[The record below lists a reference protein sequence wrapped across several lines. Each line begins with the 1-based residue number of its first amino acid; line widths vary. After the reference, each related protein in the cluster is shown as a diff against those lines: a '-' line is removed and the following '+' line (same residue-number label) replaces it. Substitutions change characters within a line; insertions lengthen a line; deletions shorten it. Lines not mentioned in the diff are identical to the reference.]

1 MRLLTFTIDDR
12 RFALSAGDVSEIVR
26 AVAITPL
33 PAAPSVVDG
42 VIDLRGE
49 VVPVFNLRRRFGLA
63 TREVDPGD
71 QFIIA
76 RTHRRVAALH
86 VDRALDIVD
95 ADTPSGA
102 VGGTPLHPAIAGV
115 ATLAD
120 GLALISDVDTFLS
133 QAEAESL
140 ETALEAVR

>member
-12 RFALSAGDVSEIVR
+12 RFALAAGDVSEIIR
-26 AVAITPL
+26 AVAVTPL
-33 PAAPSVVDG
+33 PGAPAVVDG

-49 VVPVFNLRRRFGLA
+49 VVPVFNLRRRFSLT
-63 TREVDPGD
+63 TRDVDPGD
-71 QFIIA
+71 QFVVA
-76 RTHRRVAALH
+76 RTPRRVAALH

-95 ADTPSGA
+95 IEMPSST

-115 ATLAD
+115 ASLAD

-133 QAEAESL
+133 QSEAESL
-140 ETALEAVR
+140 EVALEAVR